1 MTEEHQAAN
10 TDRELWRRGD
20 GDGNG
25 MSYYEP
31 TIHVTQNG
39 RIGINVGGTV
49 YELPVERWHELV
61 RENAEYEQIA
71 NAMLDALILIRE
83 NEHGES
89 YSAGVAMSCV
99 ASLDERG
106 KAHSSVARFL
116 PTWLG
121 GEADRVSG
129 PGVKLLAGDEE

>member
-1 MTEEHQAAN
+1 MPTAKN
-10 TDRELWRRGD
+10 TDRELWRKGD
-20 GDGNG
+20 DDGNG

-49 YELPVERWHELV
+49 YEFPVERWHALV

-99 ASLDERG
+99 ASLDERA
-106 KAHSSVARFL
+106 KSHSSVARFL

-129 PGVKLLAGDEE
+129 PAVRLPKEPT